1 MARDLVVFRVFISFL
16 AFFFLLPQCL
26 MPPSPIVA
34 DISLIAVGDWKPHSH
49 YFLSPEE
56 NLLTVRQQ
64 MTPTSPY

>member
-1 MARDLVVFRVFISFL
+1 MARDLVVFRVFFSFL
-16 AFFFLLPQCL
+16 AFFLLPQCL
-26 MPPSPIVA
+26 MLPAPIVA

-49 YFLSPEE
+49 YSLSPEE